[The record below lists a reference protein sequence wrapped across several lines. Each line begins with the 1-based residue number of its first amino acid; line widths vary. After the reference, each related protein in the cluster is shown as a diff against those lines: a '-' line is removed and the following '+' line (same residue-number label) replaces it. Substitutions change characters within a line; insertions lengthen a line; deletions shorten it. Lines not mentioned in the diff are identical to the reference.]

1 MCNSPTI
8 STASCWCKYI
18 FKTHELF
25 SFQKQTDKKTKRCLP
40 SRKCVLLAWPWSA
53 SSHSE
58 SSSAPFKVE
67 RFKNSCQTIIHVPHP
82 PLTLY
87 YAHPVLRR
95 HVDTRTRTPT
105 HTFMHPSPFAP
116 HLPVRP
122 TFNDAKERTS
132 ETGKQKEWNVASA
145 NEVEVIHGRKR
156 RGEEF
161 WMQYVF
167 KGRNLHNLWQMIDRT
182 GRGGKGEQGG
192 RRKWM
197 SEEIL

>member
-1 MCNSPTI
+1 MPSQQEVCFI
-8 STASCWCKYI
+8 SMALVSILTQWVQLS
-18 FKTHELF
+18 
-25 SFQKQTDKKTKRCLP
+25 SFQGWKVQKFMSDHHTLLLHYIMHLLSSEGMLTHGHVLP
-40 SRKCVLLAWPWSA
+40 HIHSR
-53 SSHSE
+53 
-58 SSSAPFKVE
+58 
-67 RFKNSCQTIIHVPHP
+67 
-82 PLTLY
+82 TLQ
-87 YAHPVLRR
+87 
-95 HVDTRTRTPT
+95 
-105 HTFMHPSPFAP
+105 PFAP

-197 SEEIL
+197 SEAIL